1 MRCHKMTITKDKIK
15 KYVQQVANNVCFP
28 HIFAQQSPVL
38 TAYKSLTVC
47 VFFVAVAIFSDC
59 FISKEIQFATLS

>member
-1 MRCHKMTITKDKIK
+1 MTITKDKIK

-38 TAYKSLTVC
+38 TAYKSLLVAVC